1 MKCDLLLPVWNQL
14 DYTRECIKSLF
25 ATVDVPSRLIVI
37 DNASTDGTAEYLRA
51 LTPPSMIKLEIIT
64 NSSNLGY
71 GGGVNQGLKITDA
84 PFVCILNNDTVFGA
98 GWLSTMLE
106 IQYRENR
113 VGIVNPES
121 STFGVRPA
129 AGQTMSQLAETLA
142 PRKRDW
148 EELGNCIG
156 FCMLVRRDVL
166 RQIGSFDETFITAF
180 FEDTDFCMRAK
191 KVGFLCVKAC
201 GAYVFHHE
209 HKSIEQ
215 IPELEKL
222 FAENRQKYEQKWG
235 RIVRALFPYVFR
247 GKEALRNTLFDLY
260 TLARSECYIDMML
273 FHREKEPITDVFRLA
288 GLRPHANVSPRIVTS
303 GGRFLPSMM
312 QILKKRKKPY
322 EVLLVNDLDLG
333 HALSRMHW
341 LHELPIYMERA
352 GVDDL
357 GKCFHD
363 CHVHVVDNF
372 QKLVGLK
379 KA

>member
-222 FAENRQKYEQKWG
+222 FAEKGWNATVS
-235 RIVRALFPYVFR
+235 RIGSAFCVYFGAGIPADWHALASRHDFDLDRRYRLALIERGIYHFPMPCKQGSISAAHSDEDLARTLEVTR
-247 GKEALRNTLFDLY
+247 EALKTL
-260 TLARSECYIDMML
+260 
-273 FHREKEPITDVFRLA
+273 
-288 GLRPHANVSPRIVTS
+288 
-303 GGRFLPSMM
+303 
-312 QILKKRKKPY
+312 
-322 EVLLVNDLDLG
+322 
-333 HALSRMHW
+333 
-341 LHELPIYMERA
+341 
-352 GVDDL
+352 
-357 GKCFHD
+357 
-363 CHVHVVDNF
+363 
-372 QKLVGLK
+372 
-379 KA
+379 